1 MDEAWSS
8 DINVVSGALKLW
20 FRELPEPLLTAGLYK
35 GFIEAA
41 KVDNDRLRH
50 IKLHEQVNEL
60 PDPNY
65 ATLKYFM
72 GHLDKIRRKEGI
84 NQMSASNLSI
94 VFGPT
99 LLGEGGG
106 LNLENMN
113 LQCKVSDPSE
123 LELTQKAIETILE
136 KYQEIFVEEDD
147 AGGSDSALAQ

>member
-8 DINVVSGALKLW
+8 DINEVSGALKLW
-20 FRELPEPLLTAGLYK
+20 FRELPEPLLTYGLYH

-41 KVDNDRLRH
+41 KKDNDRLRH
-50 IKLHEQVNEL
+50 IRLHEQVNDL

-72 GHLDKIRRKEGI
+72 GHLDRVRRHEGI

-99 LLGEGGG
+99 LLGGPPEEGG
-106 LNLENMN
+106 LKLEDMSY
-113 LQCKVSDPSE
+113 QCKVGSSV
-123 LELTQKAIETILE
+123 LTL
-136 KYQEIFVEEDD
+136 
-147 AGGSDSALAQ
+147 S